1 MKKFLITLTT
11 NITVEADSKEE
22 AETKA
27 GPLLMEQIQM
37 QAVNI
42 DTEDVTWMAAK
53 PHKQPHAHECEDPK
67 EDFGYFGE
75 MGLMED

>member
-1 MKKFLITLTT
+1 MKKFMITLTT
-11 NITVEADSKEE
+11 NITVEANSQEE

-42 DTEDVTWMAAK
+42 DTEECVE
-53 PHKQPHAHECEDPK
+53 PEPRKQPHAHECEDPK

>member
-1 MKKFLITLTT
+1 MKKFVITLTT
-11 NITVEADSKEE
+11 NVKVEADSKEE

-42 DTEDVTWMAAK
+42 DTEECVEPEPW
-53 PHKQPHAHECEDPK
+53 KQPHPNECDPK